1 VSRRVVVAGVLI
13 GPYLGVKIAP
23 GFARS
28 LKEADALADALLVPR
43 RVRREAAKN
52 AATRGVEVTP

>member
-28 LKEADALADALLVPR
+28 LKEADATADVLIAP
-43 RVRREAAKN
+43 RREAAKN
-52 AATRGVEVTP
+52 ATTREAGGAA

>member
-1 VSRRVVVAGVLI
+1 MSRRVVVAGVLI

-28 LKEADALADALLVPR
+28 LEEADALVDALLVPR
-43 RVRREAAKN
+43 RERREAAKA
-52 AATRGVEVTP
+52 AATGGEAA

>member
-1 VSRRVVVAGVLI
+1 MSRRVVVAGVLI

-28 LKEADALADALLVPR
+28 LEEADATADVLIVP
-43 RVRREAAKN
+43 RREAAKN
-52 AATRGVEVTP
+52 AVTTEEGTT